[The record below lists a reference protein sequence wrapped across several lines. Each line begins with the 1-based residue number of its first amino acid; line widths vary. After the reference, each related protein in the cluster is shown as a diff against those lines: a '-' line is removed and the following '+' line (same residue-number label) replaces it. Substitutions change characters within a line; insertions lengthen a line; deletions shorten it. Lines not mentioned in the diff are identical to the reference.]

1 MKTLHAHK
9 AESCLLAIVYSLTL
23 LCKKL
28 INRPM
33 KLKVIPTQRET
44 VLQENELI
52 VSKTDPTGKIV
63 YANRTFMRISQLCEK
78 DLLGFQHN
86 IIRHP
91 DMPRA
96 VFKLLWDTLQSGD
109 EFFGYVKNICKDGG
123 FYWVLANVT
132 QDYDTNGKLL
142 GYYSVRRLPSRDA
155 IAILS
160 PIYKEMCQIESQFS
174 PKEALQQSLQHFQNV
189 LAKQGMDYQSFIF
202 EMMRKEG
209 YL

>member
-1 MKTLHAHK
+1 
-9 AESCLLAIVYSLTL
+9 
-23 LCKKL
+23 
-28 INRPM
+28 M